1 MHTEAASTAKK
12 EMGGSR
18 RAAVDIKV
26 PQMAMNTAAPMAR
39 DTTNADGCGEA
50 CSLGDEWVS
59 ANFMDVDWKY
69 ILKIVNTN
77 KNAPK

>member
-50 CSLGDEWVS
+50 CSLGDE
-59 ANFMDVDWKY
+59 
-69 ILKIVNTN
+69 
-77 KNAPK
+77 